1 MRPGQALIAA
11 NGVAMPQVY
20 VGFPALLRK
29 NIRKSSAKHNDF
41 VSQNRKLASNSFHVM
56 GELFLETLM
65 AAKAVLQPDPLP
77 ALTNDVNQ
85 LDERLNAKEQAICP
99 FPA

>member
-1 MRPGQALIAA
+1 
-11 NGVAMPQVY
+11 
-20 VGFPALLRK
+20 
-29 NIRKSSAKHNDF
+29 
-41 VSQNRKLASNSFHVM
+41 M